1 MGTIVSRLTSGGTW
15 DAIVGRFAWW
25 VLDGPPI
32 VEQLVEPILDRAV
45 PSIEQLT
52 FAASFVRNCTFYY
65 EEDALARVTEWGN
78 SMRLKSIPCLHLRP
92 FFELFSR
99 LRASR

>member
-1 MGTIVSRLTSGGTW
+1 MGTIVSRLKSGGIW
-15 DAIVGRFAWW
+15 DAMVGRFAWW

-32 VEQLVEPILDRAV
+32 MEQLVGPILDRAV

-52 FAASFVRNCTFYY
+52 FAASFVRNCTFHY
-65 EEDALARVTEWGN
+65 EEQALARVIEWGN
-78 SMRLKSIPCLHLRP
+78 SMRLKSIPCLLLQA
-92 FFELFSR
+92 FFELFTR

>member
-1 MGTIVSRLTSGGTW
+1 MAAIVSRSKAGGTW

-32 VEQLVEPILDRAV
+32 MEQLVGPILDRAV

-52 FAASFVRNCTFYY
+52 FTGSLIRNCTFQY
-65 EEDALARVTEWGN
+65 EEVALTRVIEWGN
-78 SMRLKSIPCLHLRP
+78 TMRLKSI
-92 FFELFSR
+92 
-99 LRASR
+99 A